1 MSGPRAARRKGV
13 FVERDHWEVTAE
25 LAAFLDEAAAHLPAR
40 QRQVLQ
46 VLKIGEE
53 FGEAAQAL
61 IGVTGVNPRKG
72 TSHTWDDL
80 TAEICDVI
88 VTSMVTLHR
97 LEVPDPAGVFARHLR
112 GAAARTLAARED

>member
-1 MSGPRAARRKGV
+1 
-13 FVERDHWEVTAE
+13 VEKDHWEVTAG
-25 LAAFLDEAAAHLPAR
+25 LAAFLDEAAAHIPAQ
-40 QRQVLQ
+40 QRSVLQ

-61 IGVTGVNPRKG
+61 IGVTGVSPRKG
-72 TSHTWDDL
+72 TSHTWDDV

-97 LEVPDPAGVFARHLR
+97 LGVPDPAGVFTEHLR
-112 GAAARTLAARED
+112 RTAARTMAARKD